1 MKKYIKYVIVILL
14 IMIVGAVIYYTIVIS
29 KYQKLDNHIKG
40 VYTCPMPQDSFFSDQ
55 PGECPKCGMTLVKT
69 EDHGHTESSANMTAY
84 TCPMPE
90 DSVFS
95 DKPGICP
102 KCGMTLVKVEQ
113 HETYNQDQSISYL
126 LKPTNNYVIGKYH
139 VTYAMDT
146 SISGEI
152 NLPGVVE
159 YDPNAAVNIA
169 TRASG
174 RIEKMYINYKFQMVK
189 KGQKLFDLYSPELLT
204 EQQNYIF
211 LITNDPENFSVIN
224 ASKQKLLLYGITE
237 VQIKQLT
244 KSKIVNPLITIYSP
258 ESGIVVGTEFMDKAS
273 GNTMLQKN
281 TTTESLTVKE
291 GNYIKKGEVIF
302 RLLNRDKIWG
312 IFNVVQSNGSFIQVN
327 QPIFVTTEMVD
338 IKPFAAKINHI
349 ETRFDSGD
357 KTNGVRV
364 YLNNSQMKLPIGLR
378 LEGRVKISPIKGIWI
393 KKQSMVST
401 GDQHIVFVKNGNG
414 FKAKDIETGI
424 ELEGYIQV
432 LGGIS
437 IKDQIVQ
444 NAQYLMDSESFIK
457 SK

>member
-1 MKKYIKYVIVILL
+1 
-14 IMIVGAVIYYTIVIS
+14 
-29 KYQKLDNHIKG
+29 
-40 VYTCPMPQDSFFSDQ
+40 
-55 PGECPKCGMTLVKT
+55 
-69 EDHGHTESSANMTAY
+69 
-84 TCPMPE
+84 
-90 DSVFS
+90 
-95 DKPGICP
+95 
-102 KCGMTLVKVEQ
+102 MTLVKVKQ
-113 HETYNQDQSISYL
+113 HQTNNQDQSISYL

-174 RIEKMYINYKFQMVK
+174 RIEKMYINYKFQRVK

-378 LEGRVKISPIKGIWI
+378 LEGRVKI
-393 KKQSMVST
+393 
-401 GDQHIVFVKNGNG
+401 
-414 FKAKDIETGI
+414 
-424 ELEGYIQV
+424 
-432 LGGIS
+432 
-437 IKDQIVQ
+437 VQ
-444 NAQYLMDSESFIK
+444 
-457 SK
+457 